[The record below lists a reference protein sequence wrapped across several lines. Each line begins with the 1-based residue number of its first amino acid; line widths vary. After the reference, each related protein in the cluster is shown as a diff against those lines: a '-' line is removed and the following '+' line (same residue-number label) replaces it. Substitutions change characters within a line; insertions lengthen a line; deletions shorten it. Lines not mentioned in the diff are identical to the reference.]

1 MWNVIKKPI
10 AVNYGENKSA
20 PRFVVVH
27 DTANTSKSA
36 DAMAHWRYFGDKS
49 AKASYNFIADDKVIL
64 ECVTPPLAAYHAGV
78 GKSGKYGDGKVSEIT
93 NYNSI
98 GVSYC
103 VNKGGDVKAAA
114 RNCAIAAA
122 YACVEYD
129 IPIENMVRHYDVTG
143 KICPGT
149 MYRNEVGLGEN
160 AVPWGDWVAFRAMV
174 AEFIAAMKEAKVL
187 CAALM
192 ERGAVTNEEYW
203 MNGLAGVD
211 AIDVKWLRVMLT
223 RMME

>member
-10 AVNYGENKSA
+10 AVNYGKNEGA

-36 DAMAHWRYFGDKS
+36 DAMAHRRYFGDKS
-49 AKASYNFIADDKVIL
+49 AKASYNFIADDKMIL
-64 ECVTPPLAAYHAGV
+64 ECVTPPDAAWHAGV

-98 GVSYC
+98 GVAYC
-103 VNKGGDVKAAA
+103 VNKGADIRKAA

-122 YACVEYD
+122 HACVEYD
-129 IPIENMVRHYDVTG
+129 IPLENVVRHYDVTG
-143 KICPGT
+143 KLCPGT

-160 AVPWGDWVAFRAMV
+160 AVPWGDFEGFKAMV
-174 AEFIAAMKEAKVL
+174 GEYITDMKEAKAL
-187 CAALM
+187 CTALM
-192 ERGAVTNEEYW
+192 EKGAITNEEYW

-223 RMME
+223 RMLG